1 MKPYDKGW
9 QSLVAAARQHRDD
22 RDESAPYGFATRV
35 AALAMTERV
44 TVRSV
49 FEKLSWRVLG
59 VAAALAIVS
68 VATNYRS
75 FASGTGSEEDVI
87 SNDSAVAALFD
98 VS

>member
-9 QSLVAAARQHRDD
+9 QSLVAAARQHRDA

-44 TVRSV
+44 PVRSV
-49 FEKLSWRVLG
+49 FEKLSWRALG

-68 VATNYRS
+68 VATNYRV
-75 FASGTGSEEDVI
+75 FAGGSSAEDDVI
-87 SNDSAVAALFD
+87 LNDSAVAALFD

>member
-9 QSLVAAARQHRDD
+9 QSLVAAARPHRDD

-44 TVRSV
+44 PVRSV

-59 VAAALAIVS
+59 IAAALAIIS
-68 VATNYRS
+68 VATNYRA
-75 FASGTGSEEDVI
+75 FAGGSSSEEDVI